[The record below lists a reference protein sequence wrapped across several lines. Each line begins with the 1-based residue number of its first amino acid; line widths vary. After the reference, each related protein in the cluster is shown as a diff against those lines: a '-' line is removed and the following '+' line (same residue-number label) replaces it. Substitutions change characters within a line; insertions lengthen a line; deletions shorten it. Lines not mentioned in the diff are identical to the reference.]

1 MTVTTPDLSD
11 PEYRAAVIDL
21 LGVLARGELT
31 AFERLGRDAATGP
44 DDRGQ
49 GRAGGDGGRRV
60 RPLRAAAQS
69 RLEELGAVSD
79 KAMAPFADAVAAFHE
94 HTQPKDWPEGLVK
107 AYVGDGIA
115 ADFYRE
121 VATGLDPQTREL
133 VLAVLDDTGHS
144 VFVVDRVKA
153 LIAPEPL
160 LAGRLALWG
169 RRLVGEAIA
178 QAQRV
183 AMERAELTAIV
194 VQGLG
199 MFDAELTEI
208 SRVFT
213 RITENHT
220 RRMAALGLAA

>member
-1 MTVTTPDLSD
+1 MTATTPDLSD
-11 PEYRAAVIDL
+11 PEYRAGVIDL

-31 AFERLGRDAATGP
+31 AFEQLGRDAGLAPSTA
-44 DDRGQ
+44 DK
-49 GRAGGDGGRRV
+49 AE
-60 RPLRAAAQS
+60 LAAMASAEYGHYALLKS
-69 RLEELGAVSD
+69 RLEELGASVD
-79 KAMAPFADAVAAFHE
+79 EAMAPFADAVAAFHE
-94 HTQPKDWPEGLVK
+94 HSQPKDWPEGLVK
-107 AYVGDGIA
+107 AYIGDGIA

-133 VLAVLDDTGHS
+133 VLTVLDDTGHS

-153 LIAPEPL
+153 LIAQDPL

-199 MFDAELTEI
+199 MFDADLSEI
-208 SRVFT
+208 GRVFT

>member
-1 MTVTTPDLSD
+1 MTATTPDLSD
-11 PEYRAAVIDL
+11 PEYRAGVIDL

-31 AFERLGRDAATGP
+31 AFEQLGRDAGLAPTTS
-44 DDRGQ
+44 DK
-49 GRAGGDGGRRV
+49 AE
-60 RPLRAAAQS
+60 LAAMAS
-69 RLEELGAVSD
+69 AEYGHYALLKARLEELGASVD

-94 HTQPKDWPEGLVK
+94 HTQPRDWPEGLVK
-107 AYVGDGIA
+107 AYIGDGIA

-133 VLAVLDDTGHS
+133 VLTVLDDTGHS

-153 LIAPEPL
+153 LIAQEPL

-178 QAQRV
+178 QAQWV

-199 MFDAELTEI
+199 MFDADLSEI